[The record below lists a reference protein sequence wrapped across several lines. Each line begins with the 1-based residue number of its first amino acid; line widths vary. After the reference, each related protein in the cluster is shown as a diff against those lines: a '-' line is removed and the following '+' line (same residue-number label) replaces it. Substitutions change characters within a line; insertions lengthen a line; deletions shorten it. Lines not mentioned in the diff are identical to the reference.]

1 MKSNMLLISTIPP
14 FNSGIFKVLNTHINR
29 GMEEF
34 SELIKRVAYHE
45 QYGYD
50 IEEPQL

>member
-1 MKSNMLLISTIPP
+1 MLLISTIPP

-45 QYGYD
+45 QYG
-50 IEEPQL
+50 